1 MCNSDAH
8 VMQILLEN
16 LKLRLIQKP
25 RIRRLSQAH
34 EKEIF
39 DIVRRQ
45 YVALT
50 PEEWVRQNLIH
61 TLLLYGYSRTR
72 IQVERGLKQRQNQ
85 RRADVI
91 AYDELGKPFL
101 LVECKASTVPL
112 DEATFTQAFA
122 YNQQVKAPYIG
133 LTNGV
138 QHYFFKQNEDHYKKL
153 VYLPIP
159 TFQP

>member
-1 MCNSDAH
+1 MK
-8 VMQILLEN
+8 ILLES

-25 RIRRLSQAH
+25 RIRRLSLAH

-45 YVALT
+45 YVVLT

-61 TLLLYGYSRTR
+61 TLLLHGYARTR

-91 AYDELGKPFL
+91 TYDEAGKPFL
-101 LVECKASTVPL
+101 LVECKASSIPL
-112 DEATFTQAFA
+112 DETTFTQAFA
-122 YNQQVKAPYIG
+122 YNQQIKAPYIG

-138 QHYFFKQNEDHYKKL
+138 QHYFFKQNENHYERL
-153 VYLPIP
+153 IYLPTP